1 MHIVKLVNTLWTFL
15 CHYLYGIMDSYSFK
29 KKKKKSIW
37 IVKLYSGGS
46 LLVNALVVV
55 WLIKFYC
62 TL

>member
-1 MHIVKLVNTLWTFL
+1 MHIVKLVNTLWTLL
-15 CHYLYGIMDSYSFK
+15 CHYLYGIMDSYSL
-29 KKKKKSIW
+29 KKKSIW

-46 LLVNALVVV
+46 LLANALVVV

>member
-1 MHIVKLVNTLWTFL
+1 MHIVKLVNTLWTL
-15 CHYLYGIMDSYSFK
+15 LRHYLYGIMDSLFI